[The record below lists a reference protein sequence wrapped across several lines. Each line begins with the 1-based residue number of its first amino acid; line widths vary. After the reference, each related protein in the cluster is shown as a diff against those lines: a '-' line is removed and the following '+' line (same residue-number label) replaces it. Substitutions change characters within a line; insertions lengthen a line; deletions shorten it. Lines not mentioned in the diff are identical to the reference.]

1 MNIELSEIKGY
12 DEREIVLEL
21 ITEVTKSGEEM
32 EEKETRGSKS
42 TDLKLYLVNSSEDI
56 QGRFDKAGMDVADD
70 KNTKKA
76 AREFFNSIVIE
87 EDEVSDGISFL
98 SVTYPRYERTDE
110 AIVVDRGDVFWILTT
125 ELKEWL
131 EDTVE
136 KVIKYLPQL
145 ERVYL
150 SPDELEDTM
159 RSIADSEIAGFT
171 AEYHANH
178 KDRDA
183 TLQFHGAEKNDLRTA
198 EDAFSATPTRI
209 EFNQK
214 NSPATAIQ
222 GSGSNDGFLKLE
234 SVREDSEAK
243 AADTLLRTSE
253 MFADRDIEQFRV
265 NADTSWKLFQP
276 GFVVDEYTSI
286 ELYDPGRDETE
297 ADSLDRELEEEVFS
311 KHRYQTGRWGD
322 DTFFVYDKEHEEV
335 FELGIES
342 NELVLHARETT
353 TAYSLR
359 AFCRTVLDEF
369 DSTYS
374 LRKKETR
381 VKAQ

>member
-1 MNIELSEIKGY
+1 MNIEPSDIQGLN
-12 DEREIVLEL
+12 EREVILEL

-32 EEKETRGSKS
+32 DEKETRNSKS
-42 TDLKLYLVNSSEDI
+42 TDLKLYIVDSSEDI
-56 QGRFDKAGMDVADD
+56 QGSFDEAGLDVAEDESA
-70 KNTKKA
+70 KKA
-76 AREFFNSIVIE
+76 ARTFFNKVVIE
-87 EDEVSDGISFL
+87 EEETNDGITFF
-98 SVTYPRYERTDE
+98 SVTYPRYDRTDE
-110 AIVVDRGDVFWILTT
+110 AVVVDRGDTLWFLST
-125 ELKEWL
+125 ELKDWL

-150 SPDELEDTM
+150 SSDDLEDSM
-159 RSIADSEIAGFT
+159 RGIVDSEIAGFT
-171 AEYHANH
+171 AEYHSQH

-183 TLQFHGAEKNDLRTA
+183 TLQFHGAEQGDLGKA
-198 EDAFSATPTRI
+198 EDTFSATPTRI
-209 EFNQK
+209 EFNQR

-234 SVREDSEAK
+234 SVRKGSEAK
-243 AADTLLRTSE
+243 AADTLLNTSE
-253 MFADRDIEQFRV
+253 EFVSRDTERFNV
-265 NADTSWKLFQP
+265 GADTSWKLFEP

-286 ELYDPGRDETE
+286 ELHDPERDDAE
-297 ADSLDRELEEEVFS
+297 ALDEELDEEVFS
-311 KHRYQTGRWGD
+311 KNRYQVGRWGE

-335 FELGIES
+335 FEVGIES

-353 TAYSLR
+353 TALSLR
-359 AFCRTVLDEF
+359 AFTRIVLDSF

-374 LRKKETR
+374 VRKKETR

>member
-1 MNIELSEIKGY
+1 MNIEPSDIQEL
-12 DEREIVLEL
+12 DAREVVLEL

-32 EEKETRGSKS
+32 DEKETRGAKT
-42 TDLKLYLVNSSEDI
+42 TDLKLYLVDSSEEI
-56 QGRFDKAGMDVADD
+56 QGQLSQAGLNVVDD
-70 KNTKKA
+70 ANAKKA
-76 AREFFNSIVIE
+76 ARDFFKSVVIE
-87 EDEVSDGISFL
+87 EEDISEGITFL
-98 SVTYPRYERTDE
+98 SVTDPRYERTDE
-110 AIVVDRGDVFWILTT
+110 AIVIDRGDVLWFLST

-131 EDTVE
+131 EGTVE

-150 SPDELEDTM
+150 SSDDLEDSI
-159 RSIADSEIAGFT
+159 RSIVDSEVAGFT
-171 AEYHANH
+171 AEYHSQH

-183 TLQFHGAEKNDLRTA
+183 TLQFHGAEKGDLGKA
-198 EDAFSATPTRI
+198 EDTFSATPTRI
-209 EFNQK
+209 EFNQT
-214 NSPATAIQ
+214 NSPETAIQ

-234 SVREDSEAK
+234 SVRKDSEGK
-243 AADTLLRTSE
+243 AADTLLNTSE
-253 MFADRDIEQFRV
+253 KFVARDSERFHV
-265 NADTSWKLFQP
+265 DTDTSWQLLEP

-286 ELYDPGRDETE
+286 ELHSPERDEAE
-297 ADSLDRELEEEVFS
+297 FLDEELEEEVFS
-311 KHRYQTGRWGD
+311 KNRYQVGRWGE

-335 FELGIES
+335 FEVGIES

-353 TAYSLR
+353 TALSLR
-359 AFCRTVLDEF
+359 AFCRTILDSF